1 MVSTLDLPEHF
12 VFHTFTNA
20 ILSGSTSTSGLL
32 SLKCISRALILQI
45 GTSET
50 PMEPFRT
57 VLYFNCP
64 TTQPDAST
72 RRIYRFLTTPSDPTE
87 LELTIDFS
95 PDPDAHPA
103 LEMFNNILE
112 QYFIDFKRISPPSSV
127 LPSSSSP
134 QTFKQDKIYDSNLRN
149 HLFLVNEETGQLL
162 AQFKDDTYHI
172 QRNLS
177 THQVGCEDEPIVIVL
192 DGKRKDEDI
201 SQALMK
207 VVPPGQ
213 QSWIIKSASAVGYAS
228 TSVYYFHQLNP
239 FLIYFLLYICVL

>member
-1 MVSTLDLPEHF
+1 MVRTLDLPEHF

-45 GTSET
+45 DTSET
-50 PMEPFRT
+50 PIEPFRT

-64 TTQPDAST
+64 TTQPDAIKPST
-72 RRIYRFLTTPSDPTE
+72 RRIYRFLTTPSDPIE

-112 QYFIDFKRISPPSSV
+112 QYFIDFKKISPPSSL

-134 QTFKQDKIYDSNLRN
+134 HAFQDKIYDSNLRN

-162 AQFKDDTYHI
+162 AQFKDDTYYI
-172 QRNLS
+172 QRNPS

-192 DGKRKDEDI
+192 DGKRKDEDT
-201 SQALMK
+201 SQALKK

-228 TSVYYFHQLNP
+228 TTVYYFH
-239 FLIYFLLYICVL
+239 